1 MIFLSAATT
10 AWGLACSFA
19 VEDFKKGAKPDTAV
33 AADGNKID
41 SSIDSDAVLRDTA
54 IVSDTADTRP
64 RPDTNKPE
72 VDTGPP
78 EPMGACT
85 TVGPS
90 GTICIPTTT
99 FSMGAANATACPPSG
114 CPQEQPKT
122 SVKVSQ
128 FHIDEF
134 EVTVKRFRAWWNT
147 MPRPFP
153 AAGATIFSSG
163 AKDLRWKNTWPNA
176 PVEPPATG
184 CAWLGATNPAN
195 DDKPINCVE
204 WYTAL
209 AFCMS
214 EGKRLPTEAEWEL
227 VASAGDDRLFPW
239 SDPGSEDDP
248 FTESDIDCPH
258 ALRGT
263 CTPLT
268 TAPNTTIWGRS
279 KFGPWNLSGGF
290 SEWTLDVYTPNYSG
304 IVAGTTDPIADPT
317 TSTSTGR
324 VTRGGS
330 HVVAGTA
337 SPLRAAARPSVA
349 VPGTNPDSQIGF
361 RCAKRL

>member
-1 MIFLSAATT
+1 MFLSAATT
-10 AWGLACSFA
+10 AWGVACSFA
-19 VEDFKKGAKPDTAV
+19 TEEFRRG
-33 AADGNKID
+33 
-41 SSIDSDAVLRDTA
+41 DAGTRDTA
-54 IVSDTADTRP
+54 IDSTTESSGDSFVDTATDTTDTRP

-72 VDTGPP
+72 VDVGPP
-78 EPMGACT
+78 EPTGACT

-90 GTICIPTTT
+90 DTVCIPTTT
-99 FSMGAANATACPPSG
+99 FSLGAANPTACPPSG

-128 FHIDEF
+128 FHIDNF
-134 EVTVKRFRAWWNT
+134 EVTVKRFRTWWN
-147 MPRPFP
+147 MSPRPFP
-153 AAGATIFSSG
+153 GVNAPIFASSG
-163 AKDLRWKNTWPNA
+163 KELKWKNTWPSV
-176 PVEPPATG
+176 PVEPPTTG
-184 CAWLGATNPAN
+184 CNWLGASNDAN
-195 DDKPINCVE
+195 DAKPINCVE

-248 FTESDIDCPH
+248 FKESDINCSH
-258 ALRGT
+258 ALRGA
-263 CTPLT
+263 CTPLN

-290 SEWTLDVYTPNYSG
+290 SEWVLDLYTPNYAG
-304 IVAGTTDPIADPT
+304 VLAGTTDPVADPT
-317 TSTSTGR
+317 TSTSSGR

-330 HVVAGTA
+330 HVGTA
-337 SPLRAAARPSVA
+337 SPMRAAARPGA
-349 VPGTNPDSQIGF
+349 AITGINPDSQIGF